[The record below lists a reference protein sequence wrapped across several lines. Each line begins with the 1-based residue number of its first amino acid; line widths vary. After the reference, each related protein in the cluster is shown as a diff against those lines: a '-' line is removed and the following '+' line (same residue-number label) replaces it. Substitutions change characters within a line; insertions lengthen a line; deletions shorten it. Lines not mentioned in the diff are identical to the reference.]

1 MLFYLFLFFLFV
13 AIFIAYIKSLPP
25 VGRPNEEIKILSDL
39 QEMS

>member
-25 VGRPNEEIKILSDL
+25 VGRSGEKIEVLSDL
-39 QEMS
+39 QEMP